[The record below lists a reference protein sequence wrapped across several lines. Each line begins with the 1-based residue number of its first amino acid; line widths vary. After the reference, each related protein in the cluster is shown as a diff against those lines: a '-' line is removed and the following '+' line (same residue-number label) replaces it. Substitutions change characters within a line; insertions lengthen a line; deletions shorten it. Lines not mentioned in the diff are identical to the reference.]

1 MVRPENGMNKKMLLA
16 RLYAIASAAAAAM
29 PPGYQERRALR
40 TRNAEIEAQIIE
52 AARAK
57 RARRALRP
65 IPPGS
70 QL

>member
-1 MVRPENGMNKKMLLA
+1 MNKKMLLA
-16 RLYAIASAAAAAM
+16 RLYAYASAAV
-29 PPGYQERRALR
+29 PQGFQERRALR
-40 TRNAEIEAQIIE
+40 ARNEAVEAQIVE